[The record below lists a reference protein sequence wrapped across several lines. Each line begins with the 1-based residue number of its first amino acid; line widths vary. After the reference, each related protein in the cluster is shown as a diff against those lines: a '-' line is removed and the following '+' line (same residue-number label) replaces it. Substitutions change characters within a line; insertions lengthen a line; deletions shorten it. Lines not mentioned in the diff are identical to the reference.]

1 MDAVVL
7 ALCSAALFG
16 GMTVALRPAL
26 ARGDDPFVGA
36 LFTIVPA
43 LCVALVAAAIVGDW
57 NVRAAWPFAVAGI
70 LAPGFS
76 QILFTVAI
84 RDAGPSRTSATV
96 GMAPLFAVT
105 FAIVLLGE
113 PLVAGIALGAVLIVS
128 GGVVL
133 AGESGRPD
141 HVKTIGLVL
150 ALAAA
155 LVFAFRDT
163 LVRWVAVDTDIAPEL
178 AISATLFAGALTILL
193 VVLVGR
199 RRLSVQALP
208 SFLPAGLLF
217 GLSYVSLYEAFF
229 RGRLSVVAPLVA
241 TESLWGVGLSA
252 LFLRHVEGVGRRL
265 VVGAA
270 FVVAGGI
277 LIGLSR

>member
-1 MDAVVL
+1 MDAVGL
-7 ALCSAALFG
+7 ALLSAALFG

-36 LFTIVPA
+36 LFTIAPA
-43 LCVALVAAAIVGDW
+43 LCVALVAATVAGDW
-57 NVRAAWPFAVAGI
+57 NVAAVWPFAVAGI
-70 LAPGFS
+70 LAPGVS

-96 GMAPLFAVT
+96 GMGPLFAVT

-113 PLVAGIALGAVLIVS
+113 PLIAGIALGAVLIVS

-133 AGESGRPD
+133 ASESGRPD

-150 ALAAA
+150 ALGAA
-155 LVFAFRDT
+155 LVFALRDT
-163 LVRWVAVDTDIAPEL
+163 LVRWVAVDTDVAPEL
-178 AISATLFAGALTILL
+178 AISATLFAGTLTILL
-193 VVLVGR
+193 AVLVGR

-252 LFLRHVEGVGRRL
+252 LFLRQIEGVGRRL

-270 FVVAGGI
+270 FIVAGGI